1 MEVALDKMKIP
12 DPIIGKHV
20 NLREVEID
28 DAEFILSLRTDESKS
43 KFLHKTENDLKK
55 QIDYLNN
62 YKKLNDEYYFIIENK
77 VKEPLGTVRLYNIKD
92 NECTGG
98 SWLMKNGASVQEVI
112 EGDLLLQHCVFDILN
127 LQHNY
132 FDVRKGNN
140 KVINYHKMKGA
151 KEISQDEDNL
161 YFVLNKNDFDSLKDY
176 FYGLL

>member
-1 MEVALDKMKIP
+1 MGGVLDKMKMLN
-12 DPIIGKHV
+12 PIIGKHV
-20 NLREVEID
+20 NLREVEIA

-55 QIDYLNN
+55 QIEYINN
-62 YKKLNDEYYFIIENK
+62 YKKLSDEYYFIIENK
-77 VKEPLGTVRLYNIKD
+77 AKEPLGTVRLYKIKD
-92 NECTGG
+92 NQCTGG

-112 EGDLLLQHCVFDILN
+112 EGDLLLQYCVFEILD

-161 YFVLNKNDFDSLKDY
+161 YFVLNKTDFDKLKDY